1 MNYKYVISREERI
14 GMIVTEYMNEKPNC
28 VWELEF
34 VKNRINIGQEIGTS
48 YSKQSIKRCI
58 NWLIANHSELLL

>member
-1 MNYKYVISREERI
+1 LNYKYIISREEYV
-14 GMIVTEYMNEKPNC
+14 GMIVTEYMDEKPNC

-34 VKNRINIGQEIGTS
+34 VKNRINIGQEIRTS
-48 YSKQSIKRCI
+48 HSKQSIKRCI